1 MEVSIIAAIAEN
13 RAIGKDND
21 LIWTLPKD
29 MAFFRN
35 TTMGHPVI
43 MGRKNFESIPHKWR
57 PLEGRENIV
66 VTRNKGYHAPG
77 TTVVQSL
84 ETAIEYAQQIDPVE
98 IFIIGG
104 GQIYDLA
111 IQYDLVTKMY
121 LTKVHESFE
130 ADVFFPEYDKDNW
143 VKVKETQYPVDEKH
157 PHAFTIFEYLKR
169 VK

>member
-1 MEVSIIAAIAEN
+1 MEVSIIAAVAEN
-13 RAIGKDND
+13 GAIGKDND

-43 MGRKNFESIPHKWR
+43 MGRKNFESIPPKWR

-66 VTRNKGYHAPG
+66 VTRNEGYHAPG
-77 TTVVQSL
+77 ATVVQSL
-84 ETAIEYAQQIDPVE
+84 KTAIEYTHKLDPVE
-98 IFIIGG
+98 VFIIGG

-111 IQYDLVTKMY
+111 LQEDVVTKMY

-130 ADVFFPEYDKDNW
+130 ADVFFPKYDQSKW
-143 VKVKETQYPVDEKH
+143 VKVKETHYPIDEKH
-157 PHAFTIFEYLKR
+157 PHSFTIFEYLKEI
-169 VK
+169 K